1 MWIILKKTL
10 KKYIIRW
17 SYILSGNR
25 FLCLRDI
32 KHDWFCLLFTVTMSL
47 HQSCLRKQ
55 DDGCLTNRTYHRNFI
70 SFAQDAC
77 NWETIESMNI
87 STNCCTTFFYVV
99 ICFLYRS
106 MSGIL
111 VLQKRFDYQSLPD
124 DLFPPILLQEMRRHI
139 LKQHY
144 HVDPFNSL
152 QLVRVKNILA
162 VRISVCIHFWFIHVL
177 FFFSEFS

>member
-1 MWIILKKTL
+1 
-10 KKYIIRW
+10 
-17 SYILSGNR
+17 
-25 FLCLRDI
+25 
-32 KHDWFCLLFTVTMSL
+32 
-47 HQSCLRKQ
+47 
-55 DDGCLTNRTYHRNFI
+55 
-70 SFAQDAC
+70 
-77 NWETIESMNI
+77 
-87 STNCCTTFFYVV
+87 
-99 ICFLYRS
+99 

-162 VRISVCIHFWFIHVL
+162 NLVNDAIDEDKARMQLLLKWEKESDNHGC
-177 FFFSEFS
+177 